1 MDITNI
7 LRYLLF
13 INALAFIIYGIDK
26 LKAKKGWWRISEY
39 TLFMVAVIG
48 GSVGAW
54 LGVRFFHHKTLH
66 RKFQWGIP
74 FILFLQAIAIVYI
87 LTKAGFHGIRP
98 NP

>member
-1 MDITNI
+1 MDIINI

-13 INALAFIIYGIDK
+13 INALAFMIYGMDK
-26 LKAKKGWWRISEY
+26 LKARKGWWRISEY

-66 RKFQWGIP
+66 RKFRWGIP
-74 FILFLQAIAIVYI
+74 FILFLQAITLVYI
-87 LTKAGFHGIRP
+87 LTKTGFPGIRP